1 MADFHTT
8 SNEEL
13 CIDRLRKDGFGY
25 KQPDF
30 SDSDF
35 PKYIVLRVALAR
47 ALQSSKIAL
56 DSPQW
61 DSKRLSGDKGKEYH
75 LEQLTGKGKGKQ
87 EGKQEDFDMLIR
99 SLLYI
104 QHKEELE
111 RDNID
116 IFGNDKEYTD
126 ILSKY
131 IKRGLYEIYHSWK
144 NNDCIYQWCLDN
156 LALQAMQAHIK
167 KDSENVLSADN
178 AYFERLQKYFRGF
191 AINIQLVNEEDSYR
205 HHICKI
211 ELTDP
216 SKIQHFESKSKYLDK
231 ELGQTVLVEAVEGMP
246 RTYNIQIAKPQEQW
260 QNLGL
265 VEFRAGLVELK
276 RHDFKLGIY
285 AGNDI
290 DKKMLCFDLAQAPH
304 CFVAGTTGS
313 GKTRFIQT
321 MIVCLLQNPNV
332 EIIVIDPKRGI
343 DFRIFEPKIEL
354 IADTQKAGDIIDSLI
369 DEMNER
375 NEQMSKSGVDI
386 VALGFK
392 FKVLIID
399 ELNNLVENDKSI
411 KDRLS
416 RLAEMAR
423 QAGIHLVLG
432 TQRPDGTLL
441 KGLRN
446 NIDGKIALRVSKES
460 ESKIILDESG
470 AEKLLGYGDML
481 VRVGNM
487 SKPKHIF
494 STLLQPDDIKS
505 LV

>member
-1 MADFHTT
+1 MAEFRTT
-8 SNEEL
+8 NNEEI
-13 CIDRLRKDGFGY
+13 CIDRVRKEGFGY
-25 KQPDF
+25 SESLGF
-30 SDSDF
+30 GENDF
-35 PKYIVLRVALAR
+35 PKYYVIRVALAR
-47 ALQSSKIAL
+47 ALQLPKIPL
-56 DSPQW
+56 NSPQW
-61 DSKRLSGDKGKEYH
+61 EDKKLGGDSGKEYR
-75 LEQLTGKGKGKQ
+75 LEQLTG
-87 EGKQEDFDMLIR
+87 EGKNNKDDFDALTRAML
-99 SLLYI
+99 YM
-104 QHKEELE
+104 QHKDELD

-116 IFGNDKEYTD
+116 IFNDDKEYVK
-126 ILSKY
+126 ILDKY
-131 IKRGLYEIYHSWK
+131 IRRGLYELRNSWK

-156 LALQAMQAHIK
+156 LGFDFA
-167 KDSENVLSADN
+167 DSPN
-178 AYFERLQKYFRGF
+178 ATSDTKQEISKTNYFERLQKYFRQS
-191 AINIQLVNEEDSYR
+191 AINIQLINEEDSYR

-211 ELTDP
+211 ELMD
-216 SKIQHFESKSKYLDK
+216 SDKISAFKVKAKYLDD
-231 ELGQTVLVEAVEGMP
+231 EFGCRVMTESCEGLQ
-246 RTYNIQIAKPQEQW
+246 RAYNIQIAKPQEQW

-265 VEFRAGLVELK
+265 AEFEKGLAELK

-290 DKKMLCFDLAQAPH
+290 DKKSLYFDLANAPH

-313 GKTRFIQT
+313 GKTKFIQT

-375 NEQMSKSGVDI
+375 NDQMSKSGVDI

-446 NIDGKIALRVSKES
+446 NIDGKIALRVSKEG
-460 ESKIILDESG
+460 ESKIILDEVG
-470 AEKLLGYGDML
+470 AEKLLGKGDML
-481 VRVGNM
+481 IRVGNM
-487 SKPKHIF
+487 PKLKHIF
-494 STLLQPDDIKS
+494 SCLLQQNDIKS
-505 LV
+505 LI

>member
-1 MADFHTT
+1 
-8 SNEEL
+8 
-13 CIDRLRKDGFGY
+13 
-25 KQPDF
+25 
-30 SDSDF
+30 
-35 PKYIVLRVALAR
+35 
-47 ALQSSKIAL
+47 
-56 DSPQW
+56 
-61 DSKRLSGDKGKEYH
+61 
-75 LEQLTGKGKGKQ
+75 
-87 EGKQEDFDMLIR
+87 
-99 SLLYI
+99 
-104 QHKEELE
+104 
-111 RDNID
+111 
-116 IFGNDKEYTD
+116 
-126 ILSKY
+126 
-131 IKRGLYEIYHSWK
+131 
-144 NNDCIYQWCLDN
+144 
-156 LALQAMQAHIK
+156 
-167 KDSENVLSADN
+167 
-178 AYFERLQKYFRGF
+178 
-191 AINIQLVNEEDSYR
+191 
-205 HHICKI
+205 
-211 ELTDP
+211 
-216 SKIQHFESKSKYLDK
+216 
-231 ELGQTVLVEAVEGMP
+231 MP

-265 VEFRAGLVELK
+265 QEFKAGLAELK
-276 RHDFKLGIY
+276 KHDFRLGIY

-332 EIIVIDPKRGI
+332 EIVVIDPKRGI

-460 ESKIILDESG
+460 ESKIILDEVG

-481 VRVGNM
+481 VKMANM
-487 SKPKHIF
+487 PKPKHIF

-505 LV
+505 LI

>member
-1 MADFHTT
+1 MAEFRTT
-8 SNEEL
+8 NNEEI
-13 CIDRLRKDGFGY
+13 CIDRVRKEGFGY
-25 KQPDF
+25 SESLGF
-30 SDSDF
+30 GENDF
-35 PKYIVLRVALAR
+35 PKYYVIRVALAR
-47 ALQSSKIAL
+47 ALQLPKIPL
-56 DSPQW
+56 NSPQW
-61 DSKRLSGDKGKEYH
+61 EDKKLGGDSGKEYR
-75 LEQLTGKGKGKQ
+75 LEQLTG
-87 EGKQEDFDMLIR
+87 EGKNNKDDFDALTRAML
-99 SLLYI
+99 YM
-104 QHKEELE
+104 QHKDELD

-116 IFGNDKEYTD
+116 IFNDDKEYVK
-126 ILSKY
+126 ILDKY
-131 IKRGLYEIYHSWK
+131 IRRGLYELRNSWK
-144 NNDCIYQWCLDN
+144 SNDCIYQWCLDN
-156 LALQAMQAHIK
+156 LGFDFI
-167 KDSENVLSADN
+167 DSPN
-178 AYFERLQKYFRGF
+178 ATSNTKQEISKTNYFERLQKYFRQS
-191 AINIQLVNEEDSYR
+191 AINIQLINEEDSYR

-211 ELTDP
+211 ELMD
-216 SKIQHFESKSKYLDK
+216 SDKISAFKVKAKYLDD
-231 ELGQTVLVEAVEGMP
+231 EFGCRVMTESCEGLQ
-246 RTYNIQIAKPQEQW
+246 RAYNIQIAKPQEQW

-265 VEFRAGLVELK
+265 VEFEKGLAELK

-290 DKKMLCFDLAQAPH
+290 DKKSLYFDLANAPH

-313 GKTRFIQT
+313 GKTKFIQT

-354 IADTQKAGDIIDSLI
+354 IADTQKAGNIIDSLI

-446 NIDGKIALRVSKES
+446 NIDGKIALRVSKEG
-460 ESKIILDESG
+460 ESKIILDEVG
-470 AEKLLGYGDML
+470 AEKLLGKGDML

-487 SKPKHIF
+487 PKPKHIF
-494 STLLQPDDIKS
+494 STLLQQNDIKS
-505 LV
+505 LI